1 MTGVTSYQ
9 DVHDCLKLVMDSLSY
24 GDLKPWVCRMLLYYL
39 IIYQTPKHLRVN
51 SDVIKQQVGLSCQRM
66 PTGMLQA

>member
-9 DVHDCLKLVMDSLSY
+9 DVHDCLKLVMDCLSY

-39 IIYQTPKHLRVN
+39 IIYQTPKRLSIN
-51 SDVIKQQVGLSCQRM
+51 SDFIKQQVGC
-66 PTGMLQA
+66 